1 MNASVGFLE
10 EAREDRGSKKKGR
23 RGVDEA
29 WDGGEEAGNLR
40 SRKDATLSL
49 SWFVC
54 KMDQHL
60 LS

>member
-1 MNASVGFLE
+1 MD
-10 EAREDRGSKKKGR
+10 EAR
-23 RGVDEA
+23 
-29 WDGGEEAGNLR
+29 DGGEEAGNLR
-40 SRKDATLSL
+40 SGKDATLSL